1 MNRKKKSLFWSAALS
16 LLLTAS
22 FSPVGVQTVGAC
34 EAHPTPVQISTWN
47 HALVLGMDGSV
58 WAWGDNT
65 QGNVGDG
72 TKTHRYEPVKV
83 LDDAKDISASKNYF
97 SVALKNDGTVW
108 AWGSNYGG
116 QIGLTTSDPVTTP
129 TQVNGLTDVVNVEA
143 GGNFGIALKNDG
155 TVWTWGSNAGG
166 ALGNGSTVVKS
177 IVPVQ
182 VSGLENVKQIGAGVF
197 TGYALKNDGTV
208 WAWGLNTK
216 GELGNGGKGSQ
227 SNVPVQVENLTDI
240 VEISVGLDYAMA
252 LKSDGTV
259 WVWGSNDNGQLGIGK
274 YGMQKSPV
282 QIPTLS
288 SIKDIEASRFGSF
301 AIDSEGTVWAWGR
314 DVGNILADG
323 TNTSETY
330 LEPIKIEN
338 LSGFISLAPGNTFA
352 LGIKND
358 GTLWAW
364 GFNLYGGLGTGK
376 NNPEYTSIPVRVPIF

>member
-1 MNRKKKSLFWSAALS
+1 MLKILAL
-16 LLLTAS
+16 L
-22 FSPVGVQTVGAC
+22 
-34 EAHPTPVQISTWN
+34 
-47 HALVLGMDGSV
+47 
-58 WAWGDNT
+58 
-65 QGNVGDG
+65 
-72 TKTHRYEPVKV
+72 
-83 LDDAKDISASKNYF
+83 KNYF

-155 TVWTWGSNAGG
+155 TVWTWGSNTGG

-259 WVWGSNDNGQLGIGK
+259 WGWGSNDNGQLGIGK

-323 TNTSETY
+323 TKNTTETY
-330 LEPIKIEN
+330 LNPIKNEN
-338 LSGFISLAPGNTFA
+338 LSGFISIAPGNSFA

-358 GTLWAW
+358 GTLWTW
-364 GFNLYGGLGTGK
+364 GFISDK
-376 NNPEYTSIPVRVPIF
+376 PNPNYPSIFERVLAPTPVRVPIF